1 MGQVRMDAFPCSNV
15 KVTIGVCVK
24 DCESLIGE
32 TLDGILAQDYPRTL
46 MECIFVDDGSEDD
59 TLFVIK
65 RYLSKFDIPT
75 KIFHHSWQGLGVSR
89 NIVVDNA
96 SGDYIVW
103 VDGDMT
109 LSPNFVRQQVEF
121 MEKHPTSGI
130 AKGKYCLT
138 VQENLVSDLENM
150 EFAISNLR
158 RNSETSSIPLGSGG
172 SIYRVKAI
180 REVGGFDRNITG
192 SGEDMDAEQRI
203 HKAGWRL
210 NFTSAIFY
218 ERRRKTWGSL
228 WKEYVWHGR
237 GFSFLIQRRKQ
248 VINPFIMFPP
258 VVLKNEILR
267 VVAAYKLTGRKA
279 ALLLPLH
286 YVFRRTAWAIGF
298 ASDCLLK
305 KVNKDLKQK
314 KSAVRESLSL

>member
-1 MGQVRMDAFPCSNV
+1 MDALTRNEV
-15 KVTIGVCVK
+15 KVTIGICVK
-24 DCESLIGE
+24 DCGSLIGE

-59 TLFVIK
+59 TLLVIK
-65 RYLSKFDIPT
+65 RCLSKFDIT
-75 KIFHHSWQGLGVSR
+75 TRIFHHNWQGLGVSR
-89 NIVVDNA
+89 NVVVNNA
-96 SGDYIVW
+96 RGEYIVW

-109 LSPNFVRQQVEF
+109 LSPEFVRQQVEF

-158 RNSETSSIPLGSGG
+158 RNCETSSIPLGSGG

-180 REVGGFDRNITG
+180 REVGGFDQNITG

-203 HKAGWRL
+203 REAGWLL
-210 NFTSAIFY
+210 NFTSAVFY
-218 ERRRKTWGSL
+218 ERRRKTWRSL
-228 WKEYVWHGR
+228 WKEYIWHGQ

-248 VINPFIMFPP
+248 VINPYIMFPP
-258 VVLKNEILR
+258 VVLKNEISR
-267 VVAAYKLTGRKA
+267 IVAAYKLTGRKT

-298 ASDCLLK
+298 ASNRLLRK
-305 KVNKDLKQK
+305 SEQRFAAEK
-314 KSAVRESLSL
+314 KSVGRKSESFVTY